1 MTTKHLD
8 FLYGL
13 QKFGIKLGLR
23 NIRELLSALG
33 HPERSF
39 PVVHIAGTNGKGS
52 TSSMIAS
59 ILSAAGYRV
68 GLYTSPHLLRF
79 HERIRVGGREVP
91 DEFLSECAGSL
102 APAIRRTR
110 STFFEAT
117 TAIALKYFEARSVDV
132 AVLETG
138 LGGRY
143 DATNA
148 VTPVLS
154 VITTVSLDHTE
165 RLGTTVGKIAREKG
179 GIIKPG
185 VPCLTSAGDRE
196 TLSVLGAIAKEA
208 HARLVAVGDH
218 SEVTVKDSSLLGL
231 VVDLRTPRRLYKG
244 LRLPLAGEHQALNL
258 RLAVMA
264 AEELHAGGSFPRVSR
279 RAISEGLLDVR
290 NNSGLR
296 ARMEVLSGCPP
307 VILDVAHNPGGI
319 AALTQTLE
327 KLLRKPAV
335 FVFGVMKEKDI
346 SAMSA
351 HFRDIADLVIAVSP
365 AGERSLSSR
374 SVLEEFQ
381 RRAIPSIDGR
391 SVRRGVSL
399 GLKEADSLR
408 PLVITGS
415 HYVVAEALRCLQGTA

>member
-179 GIIKPG
+179 GELAIFKPDG
-185 VPCLTSAGDRE
+185 KTI
-196 TLSVLGAIAKEA
+196 TW
-208 HARLVAVGDH
+208 VA
-218 SEVTVKDSSLLGL
+218 
-231 VVDLRTPRRLYKG
+231 PR
-244 LRLPLAGEHQALNL
+244 
-258 RLAVMA
+258 
-264 AEELHAGGSFPRVSR
+264 
-279 RAISEGLLDVR
+279 
-290 NNSGLR
+290 
-296 ARMEVLSGCPP
+296 
-307 VILDVAHNPGGI
+307 
-319 AALTQTLE
+319 
-327 KLLRKPAV
+327 
-335 FVFGVMKEKDI
+335 
-346 SAMSA
+346 
-351 HFRDIADLVIAVSP
+351 
-365 AGERSLSSR
+365 
-374 SVLEEFQ
+374 
-381 RRAIPSIDGR
+381 
-391 SVRRGVSL
+391 
-399 GLKEADSLR
+399 
-408 PLVITGS
+408 
-415 HYVVAEALRCLQGTA
+415 